1 MSPCLGGIYSWT
13 SCTDDLCLVHAS
25 EKEGSGYSP
34 QSQQGQRWA
43 DDMDYEQVCVEDVE
57 SLGDEEIG
65 DT

>member
-1 MSPCLGGIYSWT
+1 
-13 SCTDDLCLVHAS
+13 LVHAS
-25 EKEGSGYSP
+25 EKEGSGWSP

-43 DDMDYEQVCVEDVE
+43 DEMDYEQVCVEDVE